1 MENKHKLSINQ
12 WAIEDRPREKMM
24 EKGAAALSDAEL
36 LAILIGSGNTEE
48 SAVELMRRLLLSCD
62 NNLNSLA
69 KWEVCDYSR
78 FKGMGPAKSI
88 TVMAALELGKRRKL
102 QNTKERLRISCS
114 KDIYDIFQPVMC
126 DLEQEEFWVLLLN
139 QWAIEDRPREK
150 MMEKGAAALSD
161 AELLAILIGSGN
173 TEESAV
179 ELMRRLLLS
188 CDNNLNS
195 LAKWEVCDYSRFK
208 GMGPAKSITVMA
220 ALELGKRRKLQNT
233 KERLRI
239 SCSKDIYDIFQ
250 PVMCDLEQEEFWV
263 LLLNQATRLID
274 KVRISTGGIDGTYT
288 DVRTILRE
296 ALLQRATQIAV
307 VHNHPSGNIQPS
319 QPDRTL
325 TEHIRQA
332 ADTMNIHLIDHVIV
346 CEDKFYSF
354 ADEGL
359 L

>member
-12 WAIEDRPREKMM
+12 WAPEDRPREKMI

-62 NNLNSLA
+62 NNLNTLA

-102 QNTKERLRISCS
+102 QNIRERLRITCS
-114 KDIYDIFQPVMC
+114 KDIYEIFQPLMC
-126 DLEQEEFWVLLLN
+126 DL
-139 QWAIEDRPREK
+139 A
-150 MMEKGAAALSD
+150 
-161 AELLAILIGSGN
+161 
-173 TEESAV
+173 
-179 ELMRRLLLS
+179 
-188 CDNNLNS
+188 
-195 LAKWEVCDYSRFK
+195 
-208 GMGPAKSITVMA
+208 
-220 ALELGKRRKLQNT
+220 
-233 KERLRI
+233 
-239 SCSKDIYDIFQ
+239 
-250 PVMCDLEQEEFWV
+250 QEEFWV
-263 LLLNQATRLID
+263 LLLNQATKLID
-274 KVRISTGGIDGTYT
+274 KIRISSGGIDGTYA
-288 DVRTILRE
+288 DVRSILRE
-296 ALLQRATQIAV
+296 ALMQRATQIAV

-325 TEHIRQA
+325 TEHMRNE
-332 ADTMNIHLIDHVIV
+332 ADTMNIRLIAHVIV
-346 CEDKFYSF
+346 CEDGFYSF